1 MSSICFHSESHR
13 SALGDG
19 FGAPAVEPVD
29 ETPAWPLARPK
40 YASLEA
46 AVQGEAARWNVPGM
60 SVAVLHNGV
69 IETVAAGVASI
80 LTKQPM
86 TTGTISQIG
95 SISKVFATTVVMQ
108 LVDEGKLDL
117 DAPVT
122 TYVPE
127 LPLADLAART
137 NLTLRH
143 LLSHTGG
150 FEGDR
155 FLDYGRGEDATTK
168 SMLAMDTLQQ
178 WFQPGELFSYCN
190 VAFYLVAL
198 IIERVTG
205 EVAEDVVQK
214 RLFDPLKLESA
225 TYFAEDA
232 ITWPHA
238 IGHYLKDRDK
248 GFEIARPY
256 SFPRHINLCGNIV
269 ATAEH
274 LVRFAQMH
282 MNHGELDGERIISAE
297 SAQLMRTPFIDAG
310 AHYRTYGQGWCIWDY
325 PENKTVEHGGA
336 TMGFRAQLTS
346 IPEKNF
352 AIAMLT
358 NADSGSSAMQDVEA
372 WAFMHYLGFARPKPD
387 VTTRSKKELDSFTGV
402 FSRHDTRL
410 TVTRKGKRLQVEAID
425 IDEKTGKEDEAKTFL
440 LDPIKPAKANRFCVP
455 EGPLLGM
462 VVDFLESPT
471 KAHPDRLLIRI
482 GGRLSERFGAAGV
495 VADTGTGTDTSKSAR
510 KKSVKGAKGTGKSKK
525 S

>member
-1 MSSICFHSESHR
+1 MVSASTHSQFPR
-13 SALGDG
+13 VAIGDG
-19 FGAPAVEPVD
+19 FGSDAADTVA

-40 YASLEA
+40 YATLDA

-60 SVAVLHNGV
+60 SVAVLHDGV
-69 IETVAAGVASI
+69 IETVATGVTSM

-86 TTGTISQIG
+86 TTDTISQIG

-127 LPLADLAART
+127 LPLADLEARA

-155 FLDYGRGEDATTK
+155 FLDYGRGNDATTK

-238 IGHYLKDRDK
+238 IGHYLRDRDK

-269 ATAEH
+269 ASAEH

-282 MNHGELDGERIISAE
+282 MNDGELDGERIISAE

-310 AHYRTYGQGWCIWDY
+310 VHYRTYGQGWCVWDY
-325 PENKTVEHGGA
+325 PENKTAEHGGA

-372 WAFMHYLGFARPKPD
+372 WAFAHFLGFARPKPD

-410 TVTRKGKRLQVEAID
+410 TVTRKGDRLQVEAVD
-425 IDEKTGKEDEAKTFL
+425 IDEKTGKEDDTKTFL
-440 LDPIKPAKANRFCVP
+440 LDPIKPAKANRFRVP

-471 KAHPDRLLIRI
+471 KDHPDRLLIRM
-482 GGRLSERFGAAGV
+482 GGRLSERFGAPGV
-495 VADTGTGTDTSKSAR
+495 FANADTDVPGKKKSAKR
-510 KKSVKGAKGTGKSKK
+510 KGKSKK

>member
-1 MSSICFHSESHR
+1 MVFVSSQFQSRRFTI
-13 SALGDG
+13 GDA
-19 FGAPAVEPVD
+19 FGAAAVETVE

-40 YASLEA
+40 YATLEA

-60 SVAVLHNGV
+60 SVAVLHDGV
-69 IETVAAGVASI
+69 IETVAAGVTSM

-86 TTGTISQIG
+86 TTSTISQIG

-122 TYVPE
+122 TFVPE
-127 LPLADLAART
+127 LPLADLDARA

-143 LLSHTGG
+143 LLSHSGG

-155 FLDYGRGEDATTK
+155 FLDYGRGSDATTK

-214 RLFDPLKLESA
+214 RLFDPLKLEGA

-238 IGHYLKDRDK
+238 IGHYLRDRDK

-256 SFPRHINLCGNIV
+256 SFPRHVNLCGNIV

-282 MNHGELDGERIISAE
+282 MNDGELDGARIISAE

-310 AHYRTYGQGWCIWDY
+310 ARYRTYGQGWCIWDY

-352 AIAMLT
+352 TIAMLT

-372 WAFMHYLGFARPKPD
+372 WAFSHYLGFARPKPD

-410 TVTRKGKRLQVEAID
+410 TVTRKGERLQVEAIE
-425 IDEKTGKEDEAKTFL
+425 IDEKTGKEEDAKTFL
-440 LDPIKPAKANRFCVP
+440 LDPIKPAKANRFRVP
-455 EGPLLGM
+455 EGPVLGM

-471 KAHPDRLLIRI
+471 REHPDRLLIRI

-495 VADTGTGTDTSKSAR
+495 FADGDADAAKSGKKKSAKR
-510 KKSVKGAKGTGKSKK
+510 KGKSKK